1 MNGLNKATGAA
12 ATLVNKASDG
22 ATNVYAKNY
31 HGKFV
36 EKTGN
41 VVSSVKSKVKRNN
54 AGGESQENATNQE
67 FGNFGGFR

>member
-1 MNGLNKATGAA
+1 MNGFSKASGAA

-22 ATNVYAKNY
+22 ATNVYQKNY

-54 AGGESQENATNQE
+54 TGGGETENANQE